1 MTAPFELPRM
11 INPAQRALAGAG
23 IRQLNDLVRFRE
35 SDVARLRGVGPNV
48 PAILKEAMR
57 ESNIQFANE

>member
-1 MTAPFELPRM
+1 MT
-11 INPAQRALAGAG
+11 NPAQRALAGAG

-57 ESNIQFANE
+57 ESNIQIANE